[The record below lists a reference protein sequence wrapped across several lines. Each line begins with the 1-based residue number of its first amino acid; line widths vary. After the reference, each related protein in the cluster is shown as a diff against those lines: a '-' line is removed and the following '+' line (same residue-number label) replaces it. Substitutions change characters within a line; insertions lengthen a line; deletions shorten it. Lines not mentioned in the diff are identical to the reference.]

1 MVDIQ
6 KNYFETINK
15 IVNGNFDDYL
25 EFLKFA
31 SSGNIYNYDFAD
43 QIRIFQNKP
52 EAKLVVPYE
61 IWRSVGRSPKFKTGI
76 HIDLVDDFVGE
87 LYKSIDS
94 KFNGCV
100 FAFEDTIGNSFNYK
114 INDTLS
120 SEELDYVAKNFNE
133 GVDSYRDFYSS
144 INSLTRTN
152 VRDIILPDTNSQI
165 FEFVCAATLY
175 SIYNKFGLYYAFPQ
189 S

>member
-87 LYKSIDS
+87 LYNLEEYQI
-94 KFNGCV
+94 KFE
-100 FAFEDTIGNSFNYK
+100 ED
-114 INDTLS
+114 
-120 SEELDYVAKNFNE
+120 
-133 GVDSYRDFYSS
+133 
-144 INSLTRTN
+144 
-152 VRDIILPDTNSQI
+152 
-165 FEFVCAATLY
+165 
-175 SIYNKFGLYYAFPQ
+175 NK
-189 S
+189 